1 MTKCVKCGG
10 DITEGAKFCSYCG
23 TPVESG
29 TTKDETKERTQVF
42 VGTIRKCPNCGE
54 QIGTNATKCPACGFV
69 IEKRNVSASLDDFVK
84 KLASFDHYAKKREYI
99 ENYPVP
105 NNKEDI
111 RDLLTYAASQRDK
124 DYDDNVA
131 KAYWVDAWNN
141 KCRQIVNQA
150 FDTFGMDEDF
160 ASWLR
165 NYKAG
170 VEKSSAENEKLK
182 KKLRSIEKGKK
193 RAAGAK
199 KFFKAFGIIVVILA
213 VLGGAGFGIKSYLN
227 SETYKTSQEKKLEL
241 KHQKAEQAHKEAM
254 AKLEVEKVAASKQ
267 SRENLYKPLVFKKEE
282 VHLGGFLSEVFEVSE
297 GSNVQ
302 LLPLRNLG
310 GGTYEA
316 TYKTTIYLKAIADYD
331 DVIKNR
337 VMPLSSEWL
346 KEKKMVY
353 NGYGSF
359 SVGLGEA
366 AATNFGEIRSLDKWK
381 VENAIENARK
391 GDSVT
396 LSFETE
402 QLIYGNKKQAE
413 EFVLGKYE
421 THNLDLK
428 FSGSV
433 RVCGKYMNGK
443 TDSDGR
449 TGDSLYIEIN

>member
-1 MTKCVKCGG
+1 MAFCSKCGK
-10 DITEGAKFCSYCG
+10 ELAENAKFCANCG

-54 QIGTNATKCPACGFV
+54 QIGTNTTKCPACGFV
-69 IEKRNVSASLDDFVK
+69 IEKRNVSASLDAFVK
-84 KLASFDHYAKKREYI
+84 KLASFDHYIKKREYI

-160 ASWLR
+160 ASWLK

-170 VEKSSAENEKLK
+170 VDKSSAENEKLK

-193 RAAGAK
+193 RAASAK
-199 KFFKAFGIIVVILA
+199 KFFKGFGIIVVILA
-213 VLGGAGFGIKSYLN
+213 VLVGAGLGIKSCVN
-227 SETYKTSQEKKLEL
+227 SEAYKAKQNF
-241 KHQKAEQAHKEAM
+241 KHEEAM
-254 AKLEVEKVAASKQ
+254 AKIEIEKIATTKQ
-267 SRENLYKPLVFKKEE
+267 TRENLYKPLVFKKEE
-282 VHLGGFLSEVFEVSE
+282 VHLGGFLSELFEVEE

-302 LLPLRNLG
+302 LLPLNNRG
-310 GGTYEA
+310 GSRYEA
-316 TYKTTIYLKAIADYD
+316 TYKTTIYLKAISDYD
-331 DVIKNR
+331 VVIKSKI
-337 VMPLSSEWL
+337 MALTGEWL

-353 NGYGSF
+353 DGCGEF
-359 SVGLGEA
+359 GAGLGKA
-366 AATNFGEIRSLDKWK
+366 AATNFGEIQALDKWK
-381 VENAIENARK
+381 VEEAIKTARK
-391 GDSVT
+391 GNSLT
-396 LSFETE
+396 LSFETDE
-402 QLIYGNKKQAE
+402 LIYGNKKQAE

-421 THNLDLK
+421 SHVLDLK
-428 FSGSV
+428 FSGSIFV
-433 RVCGKYMNGK
+433 KGKYINGK
-443 TDSDGR
+443 TDANGH
-449 TGDSLYIEIN
+449 TGASKYIDIN

>member
-10 DITEGAKFCSYCG
+10 DITEGAKFCAGCG

-54 QIGTNATKCPACGFV
+54 QIGTNTTKCPACGFV

-170 VEKSSAENEKLK
+170 VEKSSTENEKLK

-199 KFFKAFGIIVVILA
+199 KFFKGFGIIVVILA
-213 VLGGAGFGIKSYLN
+213 LLGGAGYGIRSYAV
-227 SETYKTSQEKKLEL
+227 KRAAEKQKLVE
-241 KHQKAEQAHKEAM
+241 KAELEKAELEKLKTETAELVSKGFVIPKENVSLGGLLSTYCEVTGD
-254 AKLEVEKVAASKQ
+254 AKVSYKF
-267 SRENLYKPLVFKKEE
+267 RENNYEDLKGKSLIRFFLDASISVPVRLKKD
-282 VHLGGFLSEVFEVSE
+282 FF
-297 GSNVQ
+297 
-302 LLPLRNLG
+302 
-310 GGTYEA
+310 
-316 TYKTTIYLKAIADYD
+316 
-331 DVIKNR
+331 
-337 VMPLSSEWL
+337 SSH
-346 KEKKMVY
+346 
-353 NGYGSF
+353 
-359 SVGLGEA
+359 
-366 AATNFGEIRSLDKWK
+366 
-381 VENAIENARK
+381 
-391 GDSVT
+391 
-396 LSFETE
+396 
-402 QLIYGNKKQAE
+402 KKQYDN
-413 EFVLGKYE
+413 FIKE
-421 THNLDLK
+421 T
-428 FSGSV
+428 FTS
-433 RVCGKYMNGK
+433 
-443 TDSDGR
+443 TDRNISDYR
-449 TGDSLYIEIN
+449 IETSEDVGDSLITGGYTRPTLNTLLGASVGDNFELVDSGWICYYTINQKSKTSETISIYNKIKDKVKNPSKTVSLKLNAHFYSGLNKFSDKKGYDSRTVEIY

>member
-54 QIGTNATKCPACGFV
+54 QIGTNTTKCPACGFV

-111 RDLLTYAASQRDK
+111 RDFLTYAASQRDK

-160 ASWLR
+160 ASWLK

-170 VEKSSAENEKLK
+170 VEKSSTENEKLK

-199 KFFKAFGIIVVILA
+199 KFFKVFGIIVVILA
-213 VLGGAGFGIKSYLN
+213 VLGGAGFGIKRFSEKITIEKQKQEEKAESEKQEIAKLKEEITDLLSKGYSIPKENISLGGLLSTYCEVTGDAKISYKYQEKNYDVKGKSVIYLGASISIPVRLKKDFASSHKKQYDNFIKETFTSTDRNISDYRIVTSEDVEDSLMRGGITRPTLN
-227 SETYKTSQEKKLEL
+227 TLLGASVGDKFELVDSGTICNYTINQKSETSETIFIYNNIKDKLQTPSKTASLQLN
-241 KHQKAEQAHKEAM
+241 AHFY
-254 AKLEVEKVAASKQ
+254 S
-267 SRENLYKPLVFKKEE
+267 
-282 VHLGGFLSEVFEVSE
+282 
-297 GSNVQ
+297 
-302 LLPLRNLG
+302 
-310 GGTYEA
+310 
-316 TYKTTIYLKAIADYD
+316 
-331 DVIKNR
+331 
-337 VMPLSSEWL
+337 
-346 KEKKMVY
+346 
-353 NGYGSF
+353 
-359 SVGLGEA
+359 GL
-366 AATNFGEIRSLDKWK
+366 N
-381 VENAIENARK
+381 
-391 GDSVT
+391 
-396 LSFETE
+396 
-402 QLIYGNKKQAE
+402 
-413 EFVLGKYE
+413 
-421 THNLDLK
+421 K
-428 FSGSV
+428 FSDKKG
-433 RVCGKYMNGK
+433 Y
-443 TDSDGR
+443 DSR
-449 TGDSLYIEIN
+449 TVEIY

>member
-54 QIGTNATKCPACGFV
+54 QIGTNTTKCPACGFV

-111 RDLLTYAASQRDK
+111 RDFLTYAASQRDK

-160 ASWLR
+160 ASWLK

-170 VEKSSAENEKLK
+170 VEKSSTENEKLK
-182 KKLRSIEKGKK
+182 KKLRSIEKSKK

-199 KFFKAFGIIVVILA
+199 KFFKVFGIIVVILA
-213 VLGGAGFGIKSYLN
+213 VLGGAGFGIKSCLGKEKAVQKKILEGYTIPKENVSLGGILGTYCEVISDAKITFPEIKGFYGWYALRNISVQVRFKEDLSESYKRQAKELLNGFDEKEYGIKCYGYLQ
-227 SETYKTSQEKKLEL
+227 SSFGSVWKSTSSNDLFSAKKGSVIALTGSFI
-241 KHQKAEQAHKEAM
+241 AKEARFKSGAKKALKDM
-254 AKLEVEKVAASKQ
+254 A
-267 SRENLYKPLVFKKEE
+267 NNPLY
-282 VHLGGFLSEVFEVSE
+282 
-297 GSNVQ
+297 
-302 LLPLRNLG
+302 
-310 GGTYEA
+310 T
-316 TYKTTIYLKAIADYD
+316 
-331 DVIKNR
+331 
-337 VMPLSSEWL
+337 
-346 KEKKMVY
+346 
-353 NGYGSF
+353 
-359 SVGLGEA
+359 
-366 AATNFGEIRSLDKWK
+366 
-381 VENAIENARK
+381 
-391 GDSVT
+391 VT
-396 LSFETE
+396 LSIAPELELVKNGGYTT
-402 QLIYGNKKQAE
+402 IKQIP
-413 EFVLGKYE
+413 LQ
-421 THNLDLK
+421 
-428 FSGSV
+428 
-433 RVCGKYMNGK
+433 
-443 TDSDGR
+443 
-449 TGDSLYIEIN
+449 

>member
-42 VGTIRKCPNCGE
+42 VGTIRKCPNCGD
-54 QIGTNATKCPACGFV
+54 QIGTNTTKCPACGFV

-160 ASWLR
+160 VSWLK

-182 KKLRSIEKGKK
+182 KKLRSIEKGKN

-213 VLGGAGFGIKSYLN
+213 VLGGAGFGIKSC
-227 SETYKTSQEKKLEL
+227 SEKEKEVQKKILEGYTIP
-241 KHQKAEQAHKEAM
+241 KEN
-254 AKLEVEKVAASKQ
+254 VS
-267 SRENLYKPLVFKKEE
+267 
-282 VHLGGFLSEVFEVSE
+282 LGGILGTYCEVIDDAKITFPEIFDWYGWYVMRTISVQVRFKEDLSESYKRQAKELLNGFDEKEYGIKCYGGLESSF
-297 GSNVQ
+297 GSTWSSTN
-302 LLPLRNLG
+302 
-310 GGTYEA
+310 A
-316 TYKTTIYLKAIADYD
+316 TDLFSAKKGSVIA
-331 DVIKNR
+331 
-337 VMPLSSEWL
+337 LT
-346 KEKKMVY
+346 
-353 NGYGSF
+353 GSF
-359 SVGLGEA
+359 KAKETRFKHDAKKALKDMA
-366 AATNFGEIRSLDKWK
+366 NNPLYT
-381 VENAIENARK
+381 
-391 GDSVT
+391 VT
-396 LSFETE
+396 LSIAPELKLVKNGTYTET
-402 QLIYGNKKQAE
+402 IKQIP
-413 EFVLGKYE
+413 LQ
-421 THNLDLK
+421 
-428 FSGSV
+428 
-433 RVCGKYMNGK
+433 
-443 TDSDGR
+443 
-449 TGDSLYIEIN
+449 

>member
-54 QIGTNATKCPACGFV
+54 QIGTNTTKCPACGFV

-111 RDLLTYAASQRDK
+111 RDFLTYAASQRDK

-160 ASWLR
+160 VSWLR

-170 VEKSSAENEKLK
+170 VEKSSAENEKRK

-213 VLGGAGFGIKSYLN
+213 VLGGAGFGIKSCSEKEKEIQKKISEGYTIPKENVSLGGILGTYCEVISDAKITFAGLLESYDLRLN
-227 SETYKTSQEKKLEL
+227 IFMKPKEIPYWKVKRTVSVQIRFKEDLAASYNEQCKELFKEFDKKMYTIKLDWSSDKLTSSIGGQISSTTVDALLSAKKGTTMALTGTYAFGEEYRSKKD
-241 KHQKAEQAHKEAM
+241 AEQKVKEM
-254 AKLEVEKVAASKQ
+254 
-267 SRENLYKPLVFKKEE
+267 
-282 VHLGGFLSEVFEVSE
+282 
-297 GSNVQ
+297 
-302 LLPLRNLG
+302 
-310 GGTYEA
+310 
-316 TYKTTIYLKAIADYD
+316 
-331 DVIKNR
+331 
-337 VMPLSSEWL
+337 
-346 KEKKMVY
+346 
-353 NGYGSF
+353 
-359 SVGLGEA
+359 
-366 AATNFGEIRSLDKWK
+366 ATNPL
-381 VENAIENARK
+381 N
-391 GDSVT
+391 SVT
-396 LSFETE
+396 LSMSPN
-402 QLIYGNKKQAE
+402 IYIFKAE
-413 EFVLGKYE
+413 KSSY
-421 THNLDLK
+421 H
-428 FSGSV
+428 
-433 RVCGKYMNGK
+433 
-443 TDSDGR
+443 SDAIR
-449 TGDSLYIEIN
+449 TVPIQ

>member
-111 RDLLTYAASQRDK
+111 RDFLTYAASQRDK

-170 VEKSSAENEKLK
+170 VEKSSTENEKLK

-199 KFFKAFGIIVVILA
+199 KFFKVFGIIVVILA
-213 VLGGAGFGIKSYLN
+213 VLGGAGFGIKSC
-227 SETYKTSQEKKLEL
+227 SEKEKEIQKKISEGYSIL
-241 KHQKAEQAHKEAM
+241 K
-254 AKLEVEKVAASKQ
+254 
-267 SRENLYKPLVFKKEE
+267 ENISVS
-282 VHLGGFLSEVFEVSE
+282 GFLAS
-297 GSNVQ
+297 
-302 LLPLRNLG
+302 
-310 GGTYEA
+310 
-316 TYKTTIYLKAIADYD
+316 
-331 DVIKNR
+331 
-337 VMPLSSEWL
+337 
-346 KEKKMVY
+346 
-353 NGYGSF
+353 
-359 SVGLGEA
+359 
-366 AATNFGEIRSLDKWK
+366 
-381 VENAIENARK
+381 
-391 GDSVT
+391 
-396 LSFETE
+396 
-402 QLIYGNKKQAE
+402 
-413 EFVLGKYE
+413 
-421 THNLDLK
+421 
-428 FSGSV
+428 
-433 RVCGKYMNGK
+433 
-443 TDSDGR
+443 
-449 TGDSLYIEIN
+449 YIEIADDATITYGYAKDAWSWKKNEYHVHKIVIVPVVLKKDFTTTFEQRYDALLKKYSDEIYSVHIDSYTQCSLGKDTRNSGTTDVVQALRSVKNGEEFSITIDIEDDITYKSVNGVKKALRETVDIPVDKFSISCSAKFTIYKDHQYNGTVPIF

>member
-1 MTKCVKCGG
+1 MAFCSKCGK
-10 DITEGAKFCSYCG
+10 ELAENAKFCANCG

-29 TTKDETKERTQVF
+29 TTKDETRERTQVF
-42 VGTIRKCPNCGE
+42 MGTIRKCPNCGE
-54 QIGTNATKCPACGFV
+54 QIGTNTTKCPACGFV

-84 KLASFDHYAKKREYI
+84 KLASFDHYIKKREYI

-160 ASWLR
+160 ASWLK

-170 VEKSSAENEKLK
+170 VDKSSAENEKLK
-182 KKLRSIEKGKK
+182 KKLRSIEAGKK
-193 RAAGAK
+193 RAADAK

-213 VLGGAGFGIKSYLN
+213 VLGGAGFGIKSCVN
-227 SETYKTSQEKKLEL
+227 SESYKAKQNL
-241 KHQKAEQAHKEAM
+241 KHEEAM
-254 AKLEVEKVAASKQ
+254 AKIEIEKIVATKQ
-267 SRENLYKPLVFKKEE
+267 TRENLYKPLVFKKEE
-282 VHLGGFLSEVFEVSE
+282 VHLGGFLSELFEVAE

-302 LLPLRNLG
+302 LLPLINRG
-310 GGTYEA
+310 GSRYEA

-331 DVIKNR
+331 DVIKSKI
-337 VMPLSSEWL
+337 MALSSEWL

-353 NGYGSF
+353 NECGDFMTCYG
-359 SVGLGEA
+359 E
-366 AATNFGEIRSLDKWK
+366 AATNFGKINALDSWK
-381 VENAIENARK
+381 VEEVIRNTQK
-391 GDSVT
+391 GNLAA
-396 LSFETE
+396 LSFKTSE
-402 QLIYGNKKQAE
+402 LIYGNKKQAE

-421 THNLDLK
+421 THLLDLK
-428 FSGSV
+428 ITGGISV
-433 RVCGKYMNGK
+433 HGKYINGK
-443 TDSDGR
+443 TDSEGY
-449 TGDSLYIEIN
+449 TGDTKVITIN

>member
-54 QIGTNATKCPACGFV
+54 QIGTNTTKCPACGFV

-170 VEKSSAENEKLK
+170 VEKSSAENEKRK

-213 VLGGAGFGIKSYLN
+213 VLGGAGFGIKSC
-227 SETYKTSQEKKLEL
+227 SEKEKEVQKKILEGYTIP
-241 KHQKAEQAHKEAM
+241 KEN
-254 AKLEVEKVAASKQ
+254 VS
-267 SRENLYKPLVFKKEE
+267 
-282 VHLGGFLSEVFEVSE
+282 LGGILGTYCEVISDAKITFPEIIDFYGWYALRNISVQVRFKEDLSESYKRQAKELLNGFDEKEYGIKCYDSLKSSFGRAWSSTYATDLFSAKK
-297 GSNVQ
+297 GSVIA
-302 LLPLRNLG
+302 LTGSFIAKETRFKHD
-310 GGTYEA
+310 A
-316 TYKTTIYLKAIADYD
+316 KKAIKDMA
-331 DVIKNR
+331 NN
-337 VMPLSSEWL
+337 PL
-346 KEKKMVY
+346 Y
-353 NGYGSF
+353 
-359 SVGLGEA
+359 
-366 AATNFGEIRSLDKWK
+366 T
-381 VENAIENARK
+381 
-391 GDSVT
+391 VT
-396 LSFETE
+396 LSIAPELKLVKNGTYTET
-402 QLIYGNKKQAE
+402 IKQIP
-413 EFVLGKYE
+413 LQ
-421 THNLDLK
+421 
-428 FSGSV
+428 
-433 RVCGKYMNGK
+433 
-443 TDSDGR
+443 
-449 TGDSLYIEIN
+449 

>member
-29 TTKDETKERTQVF
+29 SAKDETKERTQVF
-42 VGTIRKCPNCGE
+42 VDTIRKCPNCGE

-131 KAYWVDAWNN
+131 KAYWVDVWNN

-170 VEKSSAENEKLK
+170 VEISSTENEKLK
-182 KKLRSIEKGKK
+182 KKLRSIEKGKN

-213 VLGGAGFGIKSYLN
+213 VLGGAGFGIRSFLNKKAAEKLDFEKEIAELNKIALKGYTIPKENVSLAGILATYCEVVGDAKVSMNILQAGKYDDWRLTATISVPIKMKKDFSLSY
-227 SETYKTSQEKKLEL
+227 KK
-241 KHQKAEQAHKEAM
+241 QKEA
-254 AKLEVEKVAASKQ
+254 
-267 SRENLYKPLVFKKEE
+267 
-282 VHLGGFLSEVFEVSE
+282 
-297 GSNVQ
+297 
-302 LLPLRNLG
+302 LLKGN
-310 GGTYEA
+310 
-316 TYKTTIYLKAIADYD
+316 
-331 DVIKNR
+331 
-337 VMPLSSEWL
+337 LSSEFR
-346 KEKKMVY
+346 EYRVTAY
-353 NGYGSF
+353 NDAVLTDITQYS
-359 SVGLGEA
+359 
-366 AATNFGEIRSLDKWK
+366 FGESNIKSTTLFRLVSCKL
-381 VENAIENARK
+381 
-391 GDSVT
+391 GDT
-396 LSFETE
+396 
-402 QLIYGNKKQAE
+402 
-413 EFVLGKYE
+413 
-421 THNLDLK
+421 LDLVAYGEIIDLDRK
-428 FSGSV
+428 VKAKVFYEDV
-433 RVCGKYMNGK
+433 RNKLDNPADTITFYMK
-443 TDSDGR
+443 PQLCRERIIRETDDEDV
-449 TGDSLYIEIN
+449 TDEDDVWVDIY

>member
-54 QIGTNATKCPACGFV
+54 QIGTNTTKCPACGFV

-170 VEKSSAENEKLK
+170 VEKSSAENEKRK

-213 VLGGAGFGIKSYLN
+213 VLGGAGFGIKSC
-227 SETYKTSQEKKLEL
+227 SEKEKEVQKKILEGYTIP
-241 KHQKAEQAHKEAM
+241 KEN
-254 AKLEVEKVAASKQ
+254 VS
-267 SRENLYKPLVFKKEE
+267 
-282 VHLGGFLSEVFEVSE
+282 LGGILGTYCEVIDDAKITFPEIEYSDWSDAWFARRTISVQIRFKEDLSESYKRQAKELLNGFEEKEYGIKCYDNLESSFGDTWSSTYATDLFSAKK
-297 GSNVQ
+297 GSVIALTGSYTSKKTRFKHDAKKALKDMANN
-302 LLPLRNLG
+302 PLY
-310 GGTYEA
+310 T
-316 TYKTTIYLKAIADYD
+316 
-331 DVIKNR
+331 
-337 VMPLSSEWL
+337 
-346 KEKKMVY
+346 
-353 NGYGSF
+353 
-359 SVGLGEA
+359 
-366 AATNFGEIRSLDKWK
+366 
-381 VENAIENARK
+381 
-391 GDSVT
+391 VT
-396 LSFETE
+396 LSMAPILH
-402 QLIYGNKKQAE
+402 LIKD
-413 EFVLGKYE
+413 GKYI
-421 THNLDLK
+421 K
-428 FSGSV
+428 
-433 RVCGKYMNGK
+433 
-443 TDSDGR
+443 
-449 TGDSLYIEIN
+449 EIPLQ